1 MSTSRWLI
9 LAALAAI
16 VAGLA
21 LGQQWFTLVNATL
34 L

>member
-16 VAGLA
+16 VAGLV
-21 LGQQWFTLVNATL
+21 LSQQWYTLTNAVL